1 MEHNQIHLE
10 DQEKASNAYLMSLI
24 AVVIG
29 LPMPII
35 NLVATGIFYLLSRKG
50 SPFIKWHT
58 TQALVSQIPLFV
70 MNNILFW
77 WTVRILLF
85 GVPLSSIYIAYFI
98 LVNIYNIADFY
109 ATAISAIK
117 ARQGITYRWF
127 MYGVLTDL
135 IMKSK
140 ESGFEER
147 HMLTKKLASQAL
159 ASLCIF
165 IISISAMNTAD
176 WMSIFGLKPNS
187 VKTATEKVLWEIT
200 SLQIREVTTPE
211 LVAPLDSIVTHVCM
225 SNNIERSSINLH
237 ICRTNEV
244 NAFAMGGR
252 HILVNTGL
260 INSCRTQHELAG
272 VIAHELAHLEC
283 GHIGQNT
290 QIQLC
295 MLIVEMLLTSGS
307 NTQKGED
314 ITSAATQIARNYFI
328 RENETEADERAVE
341 YLVKA
346 RMNPAA
352 LGDFL
357 ERMESLQHL
366 DFLSTHPD
374 SKKRALH
381 IKDLALKHE
390 EIEQSDVLS
399 VDSWFN
405 LKSKVQ

>member
-50 SPFIKWHT
+50 SPFVKWHT

-357 ERMESLQHL
+357 ERMESMQHL

>member
-50 SPFIKWHT
+50 SPFVKWHT

>member
-50 SPFIKWHT
+50 SPFVKWHT

-165 IISISAMNTAD
+165 IISISAMNTTD
-176 WMSIFGLKPNS
+176 WMSICGLKPNS

-346 RMNPAA
+346 RINPAA

-357 ERMESLQHL
+357 ERMESMQHL